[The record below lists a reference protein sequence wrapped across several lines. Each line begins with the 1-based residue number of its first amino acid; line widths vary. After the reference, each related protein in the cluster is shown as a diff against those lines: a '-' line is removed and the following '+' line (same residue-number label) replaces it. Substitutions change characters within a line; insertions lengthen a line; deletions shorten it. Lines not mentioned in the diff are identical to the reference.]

1 MCNLTLLIM
10 SCLGSG
16 VLFFFIKCKENALG
30 LKINN
35 ITLSIDLI
43 E

>member
-1 MCNLTLLIM
+1 M
-10 SCLGSG
+10 SCFCSCD
-16 VLFFFIKCKENALG
+16 LFFFVKFKENALG